1 MMMKA
6 VVVKPWLAVLA
17 AGVLAG
23 VQSAEAKSGSSSDIP
38 HLHKQGTATQLLV
51 DGKPFVILGG
61 ELHNSSASSLAYME
75 PIWPKMVALNL
86 NTVLAVI
93 SWELLEPEEGQFDFA
108 LVDGLLEGARK
119 HNLRLVFLWFG
130 SWKNGVSSYIPG
142 WVKRDVSRF
151 PRMQPRPG
159 ENAEVLTPLSDTNC
173 SADARAFAAFMR
185 HLKEVDGTRHTV
197 LMVQVENEVG
207 LLGASRDH
215 SPPAEAAFA
224 KATPDELMR
233 YFSDH
238 KDDLIPEFKKYWE
251 AAGYKT
257 AGTWT
262 EVFGEGADEAFMAWH
277 MARYLGRIAA
287 AGKTQY
293 PLPMF
298 ANAWLVQSE
307 GQKAGQYPSGGPVSK
322 VLDIWR
328 AAAPAIDF
336 LAPDIYLPDFK
347 AVCASYTRSGNP
359 LFIPESSAGPD
370 RAFYAIGQ
378 HEALGFCPFAID
390 SLPPDHALKDSYQ
403 LLAEL
408 MPAII
413 ENQGAG
419 RMLGLLQ
426 YKEDGEQVELAGYR
440 LEVSYRKEANSKG
453 YGLVI
458 ATGQDEF
465 LVAGSGVSIHFS
477 ARTPGPRHTRILSI
491 DEGRFRNGQW
501 LPGRRMNGDED
512 AGGWRLQ
519 LPGGPPSIQCIKL
532 YRHD

>member
-1 MMMKA
+1 MNNAGTKQ
-6 VVVKPWLAVLA
+6 WLAILVV
-17 AGVLAG
+17 AGTLAG
-23 VQSAEAKSGSSSDIP
+23 VQSAGAKANSSSDIP
-38 HLHKQGTATQLLV
+38 RLHKQGTTTQLLV
-51 DGKPFVILGG
+51 NGKPFVILGG
-61 ELHNSSASSLAYME
+61 ELHNSSASSLAYMA

-86 NTVLAVI
+86 NTVLAVV
-93 SWELLEPEEGQFDFA
+93 SWELLEPVEGQFDFA

-119 HNLRLVFLWFG
+119 HNLQLVLLWFG
-130 SWKNGVSSYIPG
+130 SWKNGVSSYVPG

-151 PRMQPRPG
+151 LRMQPRPS
-159 ENAEVLTPLSDTNC
+159 ENAEVLTPLSEANC
-173 SADARAFAAFMR
+173 AADARAFAALMR

-197 LMVQVENEVG
+197 LMIQVENEVG

-215 SPPAEAAFA
+215 SPAAEAAFA
-224 KATPDELMR
+224 KAAPDELLR

-238 KDDLIPEFKKYWE
+238 KDGLIPEFKKYWE
-251 AAGYKT
+251 AGGFKA

-277 MARYLGRIAA
+277 MARYLGQIAA
-287 AGKTQY
+287 AGKAEY

-298 ANAWLVQSE
+298 ANAWLVQNE

-328 AAAPAIDF
+328 AAAPGIDF
-336 LAPDIYLPDFK
+336 LAPDIYLLDFK

-359 LFIPESSAGPD
+359 LFIPESSAGPE

-390 SLPPDHALKDSYQ
+390 SLGPDHALKDSYQ

-408 MPAII
+408 MPVII
-413 ENQGAG
+413 RNQGGG

-426 YKEDGEQVELAGYR
+426 YKEESEKVELAGYL
-440 LEVSYRKEANSKG
+440 LEISYRKEANSKG

-458 ATGQDEF
+458 ATGADEF
-465 LVAGSGVSIHFS
+465 LAAGSGVGIHFS
-477 ARTPGPRHTRILSI
+477 ARTPGPRHTRILSV
-491 DEGRFRNGQW
+491 DEGRFQDGRW
-501 LPGRRMNGDED
+501 MAGRRMNGDED

-519 LPGGPPSIQCIKL
+519 LPGGPPSMQRIKL